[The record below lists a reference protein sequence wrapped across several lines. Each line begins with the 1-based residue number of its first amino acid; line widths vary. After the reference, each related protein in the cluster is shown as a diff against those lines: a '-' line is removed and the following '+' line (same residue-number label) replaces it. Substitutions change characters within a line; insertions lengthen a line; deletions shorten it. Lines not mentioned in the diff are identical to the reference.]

1 MYPALLRVMITC
13 FASNILPSDEVTA
26 AFPSDCDAAGATFS
40 AFILEVKWAGG
51 GAALRNADKID
62 DILESSL
69 ILV

>member
-13 FASNILPSDEVTA
+13 FASNIDEVTA

-51 GAALRNADKID
+51 GAAIKNADKID
-62 DILESSL
+62 EILESSL